1 MRFLSLLMVISLVGC
16 GESIPPPDYD
26 KTEPVTVE
34 QIDTPESEAP
44 AVEIVVEPDPVAVEK
59 DTLEENTYQVVDAS
73 KLKGLQSIKYD
84 MFFKASMSWHMP
96 QIDWRWL
103 KAQCWQ
109 ESRFNPK
116 AVSPVG
122 AGGVCQFMPGTFEG
136 VPDSIKQG
144 RDVWDARTNIE
155 AGAWYMNTRY
165 VFWTSPRP
173 QLDRIW
179 LAQACYNAGCGH
191 VLNAQKACGGPSA
204 YNEIIACLPDITGHY
219 SKETISYVKLIDG
232 FRKELGVPDPVSF

>member
-1 MRFLSLLMVISLVGC
+1 MRYLTIILVIFLWGC
-16 GESIPPPDYD
+16 GESIPPPDTD
-26 KTEPVTVE
+26 KTEPLPVE
-34 QIDTPESEAP
+34 
-44 AVEIVVEPDPVAVEK
+44 VVEEVEVVEVEEPVEELDPIAEEK
-59 DTLEENTYQVVDAS
+59 DEIKENTYQVVEAS

-84 MFFKASMSWHMP
+84 LFFKSAMSWYMP

-122 AGGVCQFMPGTFEG
+122 AGGVCQFMPGTFDG
-136 VPDSIKQG
+136 VPESVKQG

-165 VFWTSPRP
+165 NFWTSPRP

-191 VLNAQKACGGPSA
+191 VLNAQKACGNPSG
-204 YNEIIACLPDITGHY
+204 YNDIIKCLPQITGHH

-232 FRKELGVPDPVSF
+232 FRKELGVADPISY